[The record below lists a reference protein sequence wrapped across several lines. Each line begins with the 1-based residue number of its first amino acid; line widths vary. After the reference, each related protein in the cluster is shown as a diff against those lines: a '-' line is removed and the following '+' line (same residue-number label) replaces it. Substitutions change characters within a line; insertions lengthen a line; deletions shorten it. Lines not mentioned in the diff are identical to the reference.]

1 MSKQRKDI
9 VIIDL
14 DLPEVNNLEEEID
27 RITEKL
33 KKANSLADELASKKS
48 TGITDDALVMADTI
62 IGVLEK
68 TYTPELIARIVNT
81 YFNPRV

>member
-9 VIIDL
+9 IIIDL